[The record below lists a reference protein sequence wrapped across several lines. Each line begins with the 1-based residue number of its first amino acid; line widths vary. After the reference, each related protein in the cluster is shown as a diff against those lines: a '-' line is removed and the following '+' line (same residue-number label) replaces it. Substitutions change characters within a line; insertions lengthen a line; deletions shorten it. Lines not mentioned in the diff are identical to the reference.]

1 MALPPQSFD
10 DWLES
15 PTCPNC
21 EQTQAAIP
29 DNQQLQCP
37 CGVEYMVLVKKVE
50 FSGKTGEVYWTMPVD
65 EFFKNFEA
73 MWQQL
78 RDST

>member
-1 MALPPQSFD
+1 MALPPESFD
-10 DWLES
+10 DWLEN

-21 EQTQAAIP
+21 DQTQAVIP

-50 FSGKTGEVYWTMPVD
+50 SSGKTGEVYWTMPVD
-65 EFFKNFEA
+65 EFFESLTEV
-73 MWQQL
+73 WQQL